1 MLSCE
6 TEASRLIKSTYVKQ
20 GLQSLQQRKKVLQ
33 NLLIHKKLP
42 PVGLDD
48 AVIEFIL
55 SEFASMDSNNFSSNA
70 GVGERE
76 GRVFSSLVARRHFNF
91 SHGIGRSGDIAEVQ
105 PKAAG
110 SSIMYKLT
118 RELVGHALLLSG
130 FSPALIK
137 DVPLVL
143 PLATGM
149 SLGMCL
155 IALKNQHPEAEY
167 VIWPRI
173 DQKSCFKSIQMA
185 GLKPLVVENEL
196 SPEDGSMRT
205 DTSAIKA
212 LMELHGNRVL
222 CVLSTTSCFAPR
234 QPDVIDEIAK
244 LCKEFN
250 VGHVIN
256 NAYGVQCPIIIKLIN
271 RAVAVGRVDAIVQST
286 DKNFM
291 VPVGGAI
298 VTSPASTGF
307 LKELS
312 ALYPGR
318 ASAAPIMDIFVT
330 LLSMGEE
337 GYKGLLDTRL
347 KLLESFKARLADF
360 ATSHGEVVLTSPS
373 NSISIGISLK
383 TLDALQEEQ
392 VETKVNKV
400 TFFGSMLFQRNIS
413 GCRVVSKSTKVT
425 TINNCAFIGWGSHSN
440 VFPTSYFTAACS
452 IGLTAGEI
460 DTFLERLEKSF
471 AKAIGSHLA

>member
-1 MLSCE
+1 MLSLE
-6 TEASRLIKSTYVKQ
+6 MEASRLVKSTYVKQ
-20 GLQSLQQRKKVLQ
+20 GLQSLQQRKKLLQ
-33 NLLIHKKLP
+33 NLLIHKNLP

-55 SEFASMDSNNFSSNA
+55 SELASMDSNNFSSNS

-76 GRVFSSLVARRHFNF
+76 GRVFSSLVARRHYYF

-118 RELVGHALLLSG
+118 RELVGHALHISG

-149 SLGMCL
+149 SLSLCL

-173 DQKSCFKSIQMA
+173 DQKSCFKSIQTA
-185 GLKPLVVENEL
+185 GLKPLVVENKL
-196 SPEDGSMRT
+196 STEDGSMRT
-205 DTSAIKA
+205 DVSAVRA
-212 LMELHGNRVL
+212 LMEFHGNRVL

-234 QPDVIDEIAK
+234 QPDLVDEIAK
-244 LCKEFN
+244 LCQDFN

-256 NAYGVQCPIIIKLIN
+256 NAYGVQCPIIVKLIN

-347 KLLESFKARLADF
+347 KLLESFKARLTDF
-360 ATSHGEVVLTSPS
+360 ATSHGEVVLASPS
-373 NSISIGISLK
+373 NSISIGISLR
-383 TLDALQEEQ
+383 TLDALQENQ
-392 VETKVNKV
+392 GETNSVNRT

-425 TINNCAFIGWGSHSN
+425 TINNCTFIGWGSHSN
-440 VFPTSYFTAACS
+440 VYPTSYFTAACS

-460 DTFLERLEKSF
+460 DTFLSRLEKSF
-471 AKAIGSHLA
+471 AKVIV